1 MKDTHTQRLKMIMS
15 MNDETREMN
24 VRKKGKKKRQANVYI
39 TKAQVL
45 ASCPARF
52 YGYKKLR

>member
-1 MKDTHTQRLKMIMS
+1 MIKS
-15 MNDETREMN
+15 MNDETRETN
-24 VRKKGKKKRQANVYI
+24 VRKKGKKKRQAYVYI

-52 YGYKKLR
+52 YGY

>member
-1 MKDTHTQRLKMIMS
+1 
-15 MNDETREMN
+15 MNDENERDE
-24 VRKKGKKKRQANVYI
+24 RQEEGEEKKQAYVYI

-52 YGYKKLR
+52 YGY